1 MADKDNTVLPFTA
14 PEREKTG
21 APPLRL
27 AADDLVKVY
36 KGRRV
41 VRGVSVDIL
50 QGDLTEQDVDAIV
63 NAANN
68 DLILGGGVAGAV
80 ARRGGPAIQAEC
92 HAIGPIEVGGAA
104 ITGGGQLK
112 ARFVVH
118 AASMRLGG
126 RTSAESLRSATRR
139 SLEIA
144 SERGLHSIAF
154 PAVGTGIA
162 HFPLDDCARIMLE
175 EVVRHGSGTTSLTEV
190 RFVLFG
196 DEAEATFRAEAE
208 RQLPPG

>member
-1 MADKDNTVLPFTA
+1 LTWRTGGLTV
-14 PEREKTG
+14 
-21 APPLRL
+21 
-27 AADDLVKVY
+27 DV
-36 KGRRV
+36 
-41 VRGVSVDIL
+41 L

-68 DLILGGGVAGAV
+68 DLILGGGVAGAI

-92 HAIGPIEVGGAA
+92 RAIAPIEVGGAA

-126 RTSAESLRSATRR
+126 RTSAETLRSSTRR

-144 SERGLHSIAF
+144 SEQGLRSIAF
-154 PAVGTGIA
+154 PALGTGIA

-175 EVVRHGSGTTSLTEV
+175 EVVRHGAHDTSLNDV
-190 RFVLFG
+190 SFVLFG
-196 DEAEATFRAEAE
+196 DEADAAFRREAE
-208 RQLPPG
+208 RQLSVE